1 MSEIRFDGKVAII
14 TGAGRGLGRAHALL
28 LGSRGAKVV
37 VNDLG
42 GGWHGGEDGSAGPAD
57 EVVAEIKAGGGEA
70 VANYDSVLEGQK
82 IVQTALDAF
91 GRVDIVINNAGI
103 LRDVTFHKMTDADWD
118 IIYNVHVKGS
128 YSVTHAA
135 WPLLRDQEYG
145 RVIFTTSAAGL
156 YGNFGQTNYSMAKM
170 ALVGMMHTL
179 ALEGAKRNVLVNAIA
194 PLAGSRM
201 TESIMPPEIVAKLKP
216 EYVSP
221 LVAFLCSETSKVTG
235 SIYEVGAGVAALVR
249 WMRAPGIALSIKDG
263 ITIEKVVENWDK
275 INDLSG
281 GKLIGNAQEA
291 IMMTMANLAT
301 AE

>member
-42 GGWHGGEDGSAGPAD
+42 GNWQGGKEGSAGPAD
-57 EVVAEIKAGGGEA
+57 EVVTEIKAAGGEA
-70 VANYDSVLEGQK
+70 VANYDSVLDGKK

-118 IIYNVHVKGS
+118 IIYDVHVKGS

-170 ALVGMMHTL
+170 ALVGMTHTL

-201 TESIMPPEIVAKLKP
+201 TESIMPPEVVAKLKP
-216 EYVSP
+216 EFVSP
-221 LVAFLCSETSKVTG
+221 LVAYLCSETCKVTG
-235 SIYEVGAGVAALVR
+235 SIYEVGAGVVALVR
-249 WMRAPGIALSIKDG
+249 WLRAPGVALSLKDG
-263 ITIEKVVENWDK
+263 ITVEKIVANWDK
-275 INDLSG
+275 INDLTG
-281 GKLIGNAQEA
+281 GKTIGNAQEA
-291 IMMTMANLAT
+291 IMMAMTNLSS